1 MVRDTISWVQTYSE
15 TLRGRAQKSG
25 GKGTGSKIKFE
36 ATALVM
42 LFGGNL
48 KQSAGDKNAMKM
60 LSFCRLHVG
69 LQLLKG
75 GKEPFSY

>member
-1 MVRDTISWVQTYSE
+1 MGPDLLRNSE
-15 TLRGRAQKSG
+15 GRAQKSG

-60 LSFCRLHVG
+60 LSFCRLHVRASSQG
-69 LQLLKG
+69 EERAFFLLVG
-75 GKEPFSY
+75 ANY

>member
-1 MVRDTISWVQTYSE
+1 MGPDLLRNSE
-15 TLRGRAQKSG
+15 GRAQKSG

-48 KQSAGDKNAMKM
+48 KQ
-60 LSFCRLHVG
+60 
-69 LQLLKG
+69 
-75 GKEPFSY
+75 